1 MATTN
6 TSPVSQIQWPRPDF
20 TKTPADVYVDPKIFA
35 AEQERIFRG
44 PTWQI
49 LGTEAEVP
57 NAGDFQ
63 TTYIGTTP
71 IVLHRA
77 HDNSLNAYVNRCA
90 HRGSRVIRELRG
102 NQAYPVCPYH
112 NWRYDGTGKL
122 LGVALQDGLKGKGG
136 YPADFSKAANG
147 LKRLRV
153 ASISGVVFG
162 TFSDAAPELT
172 EYLGP
177 RIGARISLIC
187 GRPLN
192 ILGYQRQT
200 VQCNWKLFVENNR
213 DSYHGPQLH
222 SFIPKFG
229 IARPADKVAVEIDDA
244 HALLSSWLEV
254 GEDGKTVEYPE
265 QRGKYQLEDRSIV
278 QGFEALGALQ
288 LSVVSIFPASLF
300 TCARNAWSFRRMI
313 PTSPATTDI
322 EYTWFGYQGESEFE
336 LECRRKQSNLFGPAG
351 YVALEDAEVLEMV
364 QNAITE
370 GDTSILEFG
379 GPEIADADHFN
390 SEASVRAF
398 WKGYKELMDEPVN

>member
-172 EYLGP
+172 EYFG
-177 RIGARISLIC
+177 
-187 GRPLN
+187 
-192 ILGYQRQT
+192 T
-200 VQCNWKLFVENNR
+200 TNWRTHFTNL
-213 DSYHGPQLH
+213 
-222 SFIPKFG
+222 
-229 IARPADKVAVEIDDA
+229 RPAAQHPRLSAPDRAVQ
-244 HALLSSWLEV
+244 LEAV
-254 GEDGKTVEYPE
+254 CGKT
-265 QRGKYQLEDRSIV
+265 I
-278 QGFEALGALQ
+278 A
-288 LSVVSIFPASLF
+288 
-300 TCARNAWSFRRMI
+300 T
-313 PTSPATTDI
+313 ATTGHNCTPSYPSSGSRDLP
-322 EYTWFGYQGESEFE
+322 TKSR
-336 LECRRKQSNLFGPAG
+336 LRSTTPTRC
-351 YVALEDAEVLEMV
+351 
-364 QNAITE
+364 
-370 GDTSILEFG
+370 
-379 GPEIADADHFN
+379 
-390 SEASVRAF
+390 
-398 WKGYKELMDEPVN
+398 